1 MNRRVLAGRLLM
13 TTPNCA
19 LLLLLLDALV
29 FGGFNVA
36 AGQQREPVEAKRSN
50 TATHEVIPND
60 DAPEELKPLIAAGK
74 VKIVYDSEFDFVK
87 AERGWADFQVD
98 LRYSFKYNVMKS
110 RKNGRTQVR
119 IVITKLEPKI
129 ELTHLI
135 RLPASFKSPQVWQG
149 RILWHEFD
157 HVAVSL
163 DPRARLLL
171 KHLLKRLRVIDRTLD
186 EGEEPSDELLSKIV
200 EDEITKRRQA
210 VVELMRQNNVLLDKV
225 GGHGVQAVPERS
237 AFFTKLYTKEH
248 LAEQKFPYVD
258 QVLDL
263 LERPE
268 YRDAELPFLRRDV
281 NDR

>member
-1 MNRRVLAGRLLM
+1 MKRRVLAGQLM
-13 TTPNCA
+13 TNTNCA
-19 LLLLLLDALV
+19 LLVPLL
-29 FGGFNVA
+29 GGLMMCGLNA
-36 AGQQREPVEAKRSN
+36 AVGQQREPAEAKRSD
-50 TATHEVIPND
+50 TANHEVIPND

-74 VKIVYDSEFDFVK
+74 VKIVYESEFEFVK

-119 IVITKLEPKI
+119 IVLTKLEPKI

-135 RLPASFKSPQVWQG
+135 RLPASLKSPQVWQG

-157 HVAVSL
+157 HVSVSL
-163 DPRARLLL
+163 DPRAKMLLR
-171 KHLLKRLRVIDRTLD
+171 HLLKRLRVIDRTLD
-186 EGEEPSDELLSKIV
+186 EGEEPSDELLGKIV

-210 VVELMRQNNVLLDKV
+210 VVDLMRQNNVLLDKV
-225 GGHGVQAVPERS
+225 GGHGVQAVPDRS